1 MVKILD
7 LPQGSPE
14 WLAERRK
21 WATASELPA
30 IMRIKGAYGNRAK
43 LLESKRTGV
52 DKPVS
57 PTTQAIFDRGHAVE
71 VELRA
76 WCEAK
81 LGMRFEP
88 VVMLDE
94 KAGILASIDCYN
106 AEYRILVETK
116 NSTAESKLVLAR
128 NYEVWQPYLVQVMA
142 QMLVAKPEV
151 AFLCMR
157 DDVTG
162 ENYLIPVEEDKKLL
176 AQIRREAKKFVKELR
191 CE

>member
-1 MVKILD
+1 MKILD
-7 LPQGSPE
+7 LPQGSE
-14 WLAERRK
+14 LWKEERRR
-21 WATASELPA
+21 WATASDMPSILGV
-30 IMRIKGAYGNRAK
+30 KGAFSSRK
-43 LLESKRTGV
+43 RLLAEKRTGV

-94 KAGILASIDCYN
+94 KAGILASIDCWN
-106 AEYRILVETK
+106 AEYRVLVETK

-128 NYEVWQPYLVQVMA
+128 NYEVWQPYLVQILT

-162 ENYLIPVEEDKKLL
+162 DNYLIPVEEDK
-176 AQIRREAKKFVKELR
+176 QIMRKISTEAKKFVKELN
-191 CE
+191 EQD

>member
-1 MVKILD
+1 MKILS

-94 KAGILASIDCYN
+94 KAGILASIDCFS
-106 AEYRILVETK
+106 AEYGIIIETK
-116 NSTAESKLVLAR
+116 NSTAESKLSLAR
-128 NYEVWQPYLVQVMA
+128 QYIAWEPYRVQTIT
-142 QMLVAKPEV
+142 QMLVAKIDL
-151 AFLCMR
+151 AFLCIR
-157 DDVTG
+157 DDTNQ
-162 ENYLIPVEEDKKLL
+162 ETYLIPVERDKDLEKR
-176 AQIRREAKKFVKELR
+176 IKSEAKEFLKELR
-191 CE
+191 A

>member
-14 WLAERRK
+14 WLAERRR

-94 KAGILASIDCYN
+94 KAGILASIDCWN
-106 AEYRILVETK
+106 AEYGIIVETK
-116 NSTAESKLVLAR
+116 NSTAESKLSLAR
-128 NYEVWQPYLVQVMA
+128 QYIVWEPYRIQVLT
-142 QMLVAKPEV
+142 QMLVAKIDL
-151 AFLCMR
+151 AFLCVR
-157 DDVTG
+157 DDTCG
-162 ENYLIPVEEDKKLL
+162 ENYLIPVEEDKKTTR
-176 AQIRREAKKFVKELR
+176 QIVSEAKKFVKELKA
-191 CE
+191 